1 MVMTTFTE
9 TSRTLSQL
17 IDLSGKTAI
26 VTGGAMGIG
35 RGIAERLHE
44 AGADL
49 LIADL
54 DGSEAGKA
62 ADHFNATRM
71 HSALGLQTDVSDATD
86 AKIMVNAAVRQFG
99 GVDIL
104 VNNAGIYPFCSFL
117 DMDVELFEHVLRVN
131 LTGAFLAM
139 KAAARQM
146 IEQGRGGKIINVTS
160 IDALHP
166 SMVGLAHYDA
176 SKHGLWGLTKN
187 AALELSEYGIAVN
200 ALAPGSVA
208 TPGTYTV
215 DDPDAVSQI
224 TERIPE
230 HRMANAD
237 EMGRIAL
244 FLASDLSSYLIGS
257 QIVADGGLLLR

>member
-1 MVMTTFTE
+1 MVMTTT
-9 TSRTLSQL
+9 TDTQTLSQL

-131 LTGAFLAM
+131 LTG
-139 KAAARQM
+139 
-146 IEQGRGGKIINVTS
+146 
-160 IDALHP
+160 
-166 SMVGLAHYDA
+166 
-176 SKHGLWGLTKN
+176 
-187 AALELSEYGIAVN
+187 
-200 ALAPGSVA
+200 
-208 TPGTYTV
+208 
-215 DDPDAVSQI
+215 
-224 TERIPE
+224 
-230 HRMANAD
+230 
-237 EMGRIAL
+237 
-244 FLASDLSSYLIGS
+244 YLIGS